1 MPKDNYT
8 LAKVCYFITAMFAGF
23 AAFANFRSDRMVLAV
38 VWAILCAVFL
48 FAAHKMKVN
57 GQKAK
62 EIGMVDNSKGA
73 RKEAKQR
80 KAALRAAELE
90 TAKDQIASPAAAGDG
105 NIASAVSA
113 SLYSTKGK
121 MKKQPADTEVDEAG
135 TERVEAKPADE
146 ADPAEKE

>member
-23 AAFANFRSDRMVLAV
+23 AAFANLRSGRTVLAI
-38 VWAILCAVFL
+38 VWVILCAVFL
-48 FAAHKMKVN
+48 FAAYKMKVN

-90 TAKDQIASPAAAGDG
+90 TAKDQIASPAAGDG

-113 SLYSTKGK
+113 SLYSSKGGK
-121 MKKQPADTEVDEAG
+121 KKQPEKTEGNDAKAAGSQLQSADEA
-135 TERVEAKPADE
+135 

>member
-23 AAFANFRSDRMVLAV
+23 AAFANFRSSRMVLAV

-48 FAAHKMKVN
+48 FAAYKMKVN

-90 TAKDQIASPAAAGDG
+90 TAKDQIASPAAGDG

-113 SLYSTKGK
+113 SL
-121 MKKQPADTEVDEAG
+121 
-135 TERVEAKPADE
+135 
-146 ADPAEKE
+146 

>member
-23 AAFANFRSDRMVLAV
+23 AAFANLRSGRTVLAV
-38 VWAILCAVFL
+38 VWVILCAVFL
-48 FAAHKMKVN
+48 FAAYKMKVN

-90 TAKDQIASPAAAGDG
+90 TAKDQIASPAAGDG

-113 SLYSTKGK
+113 SLYSSKGGK
-121 MKKQPADTEVDEAG
+121 KKQSADTADNGQGAGDRAQFADEA
-135 TERVEAKPADE
+135 

>member
-8 LAKVCYFITAMFAGF
+8 LAKICYFITAMFAGF
-23 AAFANFRSDRMVLAV
+23 AAFANFRSGRTILSV
-38 VWAILCAVFL
+38 VWLILCAVFL
-48 FAAHKMKVN
+48 FASYKMKVN
-57 GQKAK
+57 GKKAK

-90 TAKDQIASPAAAGDG
+90 TAKDQIAAPAAGDG

-113 SLYSTKGK
+113 SLYSSKDK
-121 MKKQPADTEVDEAG
+121 KKKQAAEAEVDEAK
-135 TERVEAKPADE
+135 VEKAEAEPADA
-146 ADPAEKE
+146 ADSAEKE